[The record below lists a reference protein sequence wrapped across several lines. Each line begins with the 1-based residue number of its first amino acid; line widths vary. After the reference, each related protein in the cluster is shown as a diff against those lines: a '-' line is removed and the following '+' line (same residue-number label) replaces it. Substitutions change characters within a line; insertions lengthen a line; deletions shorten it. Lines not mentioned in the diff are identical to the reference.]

1 MSKNFELLQQIGNDE
16 ELFRTAVQPNDEPTA
31 VDAAANVVLDQEMFE
46 CLMEKVSQVGLFE
59 TSSELPEQILRLD
72 DEVSPARDV
81 RSEPKKPLNEYL
93 DVTFE
98 TSRDPAS
105 QIGEAEKIAAFQARQ
120 IGVEPAPLP
129 KALPEEPKLKERS
142 SRVSHHDAIPSLK
155 RKVRERT
162 PEKRSSTFS
171 WVESIKGAAK
181 AWEWKGRVRNN
192 YSGADLE
199 AITREE
205 EVKLVQRVFPAT
217 SPESPRV
224 ALFTGLESEA
234 GCAPTCARV
243 AEILAARSEGLV
255 CVVDANF
262 RLPSLHEY
270 FGVENLKGLAEATVE
285 SGPVQNF
292 AQQTPEPDLWL
303 MTSGKAAAQLRFPT
317 MADGLR
323 VRMEEL
329 RNTFRYVV
337 IHSGPL
343 RLETSAMLLSR
354 WTDGVVLVLEANA
367 TPRDAARRVK
377 EILEAA
383 NVSVL
388 GVILNNRTFPIPEAI
403 YRRL

>member
-1 MSKNFELLQQIGNDE
+1 MSKTFELLQQIGNDE
-16 ELFRTAVQPNDEPTA
+16 QLFRTAVQPNDEPTT
-31 VDAAANVVLDQEMFE
+31 VDAGANAVLDQEMFE
-46 CLMEKVSQVGLFE
+46 SLMEKVSEVGLFQ
-59 TSSELPEQILRLD
+59 TSSEPPQQILILN
-72 DEVSPARDV
+72 DEVSPAEDV
-81 RSEPKKPLNEYL
+81 KSEPKKPLSEYL
-93 DVTFE
+93 GVTFQ
-98 TSRDPAS
+98 SFRNPANLV
-105 QIGEAEKIAAFQARQ
+105 GEGEKNAAFQARQ
-120 IGVEPAPLP
+120 IGVKPASLP
-129 KALPEEPKLKERS
+129 GTLPEEPKPKES
-142 SRVSHHDAIPSLK
+142 SGTVSHHDAIPSLK
-155 RKVRERT
+155 RKVRQRT
-162 PEKRSSTFS
+162 PEKQSRTFS
-171 WVESIKGAAK
+171 WTESIKGVAK
-181 AWEWKGRVRNN
+181 AWERKGRIRSN
-192 YSGADLE
+192 YGGADLE

-205 EVKLVQRVFPAT
+205 EMKLVRRVFPGT

-243 AEILAARSEGLV
+243 AEILAARSEGPV

-262 RLPSLHEY
+262 RTPSLHEY

-285 SGPVQNF
+285 SGPVQSF
-292 AQQTPEPDLWL
+292 AQQIPEPDLWL
-303 MTSGKAAAQLRFPT
+303 ITSGKASGKLRFPL

-329 RNTFRYVV
+329 RDTFKYVI

-367 TPRDAARRVK
+367 TRRDAARRVK
-377 EILEAA
+377 ETLDAA

-388 GVILNNRTFPIPEAI
+388 GVVLNNRTFPIPEAI

>member
-1 MSKNFELLQQIGNDE
+1 
-16 ELFRTAVQPNDEPTA
+16 
-31 VDAAANVVLDQEMFE
+31 
-46 CLMEKVSQVGLFE
+46 
-59 TSSELPEQILRLD
+59 
-72 DEVSPARDV
+72 V
-81 RSEPKKPLNEYL
+81 RSEPKKPLSEYL
-93 DVTFE
+93 GVTFE

-129 KALPEEPKLKERS
+129 KALPEEPKPKERS

-162 PEKRSSTFS
+162 PEKRSLAFS

-243 AEILAARSEGLV
+243 AEILAARSEGPV

-292 AQQTPEPDLWL
+292 AQQIPEPDLWL
-303 MTSGKAAAQLRFPT
+303 MTSGKASGKLRFPV

-323 VRMEEL
+323 VRVEEL
-329 RNTFRYVV
+329 RDTFKYVI

-343 RLETSAMLLSR
+343 RLETTAMLLSR

-367 TPRDAARRVK
+367 TRRDAARRVK
-377 EILEAA
+377 EILDAA

-388 GVILNNRTFPIPEAI
+388 GVVLNNRTFPIPEAI

>member
-16 ELFRTAVQPNDEPTA
+16 ELFRTALQPNDEPTE
-31 VDAAANVVLDQEMFE
+31 VDAAASVVLDQETFE

-59 TSSELPEQILRLD
+59 TSSELPEQILRLN
-72 DEVSPARDV
+72 DEVSPAQDV
-81 RSEPKKPLNEYL
+81 KSEPKKPLSEYL
-93 DVTFE
+93 GATFE
-98 TSRDPAS
+98 TSWNPAS
-105 QIGEAEKIAAFQARQ
+105 LIGEAEKNATFQARQ
-120 IGVEPAPLP
+120 IGVKPPPLP
-129 KALPEEPKLKERS
+129 TALPEKPRPQESS
-142 SRVSHHDAIPSLK
+142 SRVSRQDAIRSLK

-171 WVESIKGAAK
+171 WVESIKGVAK
-181 AWEWKGRVRNN
+181 AWERKGRVRNN
-192 YSGADLE
+192 YSGTDLE

-224 ALFTGLESEA
+224 VLFTGLESEA

-243 AEILAARSEGLV
+243 AEILAGRSEGPV

-292 AQQTPEPDLWL
+292 AQQIPEPDLWL
-303 MTSGKAAAQLRFPT
+303 MTSGKASGKLRFPV

-323 VRMEEL
+323 VRIEEL
-329 RNTFRYVV
+329 RDAFKYVI

-367 TPRDAARRVK
+367 TRRDAARRVK
-377 EILEAA
+377 KILDAA

-388 GVILNNRTFPIPEAI
+388 GVVLNNRTFPIPEAI

>member
-16 ELFRTAVQPNDEPTA
+16 ELFRTAVQLNDEPTA
-31 VDAAANVVLDQEMFE
+31 VDAAASVVLDQGTFE
-46 CLMEKVSQVGLFE
+46 SLMEKASQVGLFQ
-59 TSSELPEQILRLD
+59 TSSEPPEQILRLK
-72 DEVSPARDV
+72 DEVSPAQDV
-81 RSEPKKPLNEYL
+81 KSEPKKPLNEYL
-93 DVTFE
+93 GATFQ

-105 QIGEAEKIAAFQARQ
+105 PLGEAGKNATFQARQ
-120 IGVEPAPLP
+120 FGVKPAPLP
-129 KALPEEPKLKERS
+129 TALPEEPKPQEGS
-142 SRVSHHDAIPSLK
+142 SRESHHDAIRSLK

-171 WVESIKGAAK
+171 WVESIKGVAK
-181 AWEWKGRVRNN
+181 AWERKGRVRNN
-192 YSGADLE
+192 YSGTDLE

-243 AEILAARSEGLV
+243 AEILAGRSEGPV

-292 AQQTPEPDLWL
+292 AQQIPEPDLWL
-303 MTSGKAAAQLRFPT
+303 MTSGKASGKLRFPV

-323 VRMEEL
+323 VRIEEL
-329 RNTFRYVV
+329 RDTFKYVI

-367 TPRDAARRVK
+367 TRRDAARRVK
-377 EILEAA
+377 EILDAA

-388 GVILNNRTFPIPEAI
+388 GVVLNNRTFPIPEAI